1 MLSVNFASTKIKKQV
16 LYPMKKLFST
26 LTLLV
31 LGITAMVAQVTF
43 SVSYKRVSPTELD
56 IVFTGKIP
64 AGWHVYSTHVDEGGP
79 TPTTFQ
85 VDKLQGAKLKGAL
98 VEGPGKRLNTTRC
111 LT

>member
-1 MLSVNFASTKIKKQV
+1 
-16 LYPMKKLFST
+16 MKKLFST

-64 AGWHVYSTHVDEGGP
+64 AG
-79 TPTTFQ
+79 
-85 VDKLQGAKLKGAL
+85 
-98 VEGPGKRLNTTRC
+98 
-111 LT
+111 

>member
-1 MLSVNFASTKIKKQV
+1 
-16 LYPMKKLFST
+16 MKKLFST

-79 TPTTFQ
+79 RRPLSRSTNSKVPSSKAHWWK
-85 VDKLQGAKLKGAL
+85 DRA
-98 VEGPGKRLNTTRC
+98 KRLNTTRC

>member
-1 MLSVNFASTKIKKQV
+1 
-16 LYPMKKLFST
+16 MKKLFST

-64 AGWHVYSTHVDEGGP
+64 AGSARLFHSRGRKAAPRRPLSRSTNSKVPNSKAHWWKDR
-79 TPTTFQ
+79 
-85 VDKLQGAKLKGAL
+85 A
-98 VEGPGKRLNTTRC
+98 KRLNTTKC